1 MTKSSSQ
8 CILCIWNSLK
18 LIQTFVKQFFSY
30 AILHNMNSLS
40 FSDNSLTFSDHREF
54 NLEPECKVYCWMV
67 GYPKQLKSIHKKH
80 QSFFS
85 LLGTKSGQSLG
96 RVIPPSTNMRLIAS
110 KVRQIGLSFSLL
122 SLLHALI
129 FTFIK
134 FFPVLNQQPK
144 LNFVV
149 LFLLFASGDQL
160 AIRNIEPR
168 QDLLMFCTGNEHTG
182 QVLCFILQTAVQ
194 GPFLLYIDFTLVSI
208 QKPSPRI
215 PFSF

>member
-1 MTKSSSQ
+1 M
-8 CILCIWNSLK
+8 
-18 LIQTFVKQFFSY
+18 
-30 AILHNMNSLS
+30 
-40 FSDNSLTFSDHREF
+40 
-54 NLEPECKVYCWMV
+54 VY
-67 GYPKQLKSIHKKH
+67 G
-80 QSFFS
+80 
-85 LLGTKSGQSLG
+85 LG
-96 RVIPPSTNMRLIAS
+96 RLILPSTNARLITS
-110 KVRQIGLSFSLL
+110 KFRQTEPSFSLL

-168 QDLLMFCTGNEHTG
+168 QDLLIFCTGNEQTG

-194 GPFLLYIDFTLVSI
+194 GPSFCCTLTLLLCPSRSPLQEFLFLF
-208 QKPSPRI
+208 
-215 PFSF
+215 